1 MDGGVWQ
8 WAWTVLAPIAG
19 WQIKK
24 NADLAKELSE
34 HKTHVAEHYVTKSDF
49 REVAGEIRRSLERI
63 ETKLDR
69 KADK

>member
-1 MDGGVWQ
+1 MDGVWQ
-8 WAWTVLAPIAG
+8 WLWGALVPIAG

-24 NADLAKELSE
+24 NADLTKELSD
-34 HKTHVAEHYVTKSDF
+34 HKTHVAENYVNKSDF